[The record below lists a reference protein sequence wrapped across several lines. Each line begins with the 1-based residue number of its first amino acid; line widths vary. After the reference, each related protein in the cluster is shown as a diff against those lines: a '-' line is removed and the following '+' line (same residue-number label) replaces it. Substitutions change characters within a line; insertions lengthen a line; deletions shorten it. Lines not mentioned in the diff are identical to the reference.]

1 MNSRAPLTEVQQFM
15 YNFIVS
21 FIRENR
27 YSPTIREIQTHFG
40 YSSSN
45 SVVSQLNKM
54 EKKGYITKSSSKDGM
69 KARTIRLVDDL
80 MGMHTV
86 ESKQLNKALKGLLER
101 GYKLDL
107 NVAVELLGALEIN
120 VI

>member
-1 MNSRAPLTEVQQFM
+1 MRAPLTETQQHI
-15 YNFIVS
+15 YNFLVS
-21 FIRENR
+21 FMRENK

-80 MGMHTV
+80 IGVHTV
-86 ESKQLNKALKGLLER
+86 ESKQLNKALKNLKER
-101 GYKLDL
+101 GYSLKL
-107 NVAVELLGALEIN
+107 NIAVEFLSALEIN